1 MKHRADIK
9 ALVDKF
15 LDGRTT
21 LAEERELYDYFASD
35 DLPREWYDLKA
46 MFAWYGD
53 GMPEERLPKP
63 APQPRRSHRAKWW
76 IATGSIAAAVALM
89 VWLVPERSADV
100 DIVDI
105 YEGSYVIEGGIY
117 CDNLDDIEDDIET
130 LLMRADEM
138 ERHADSLLALAD

>member
-35 DLPREWYDLKA
+35 DLPREWHDLKA

-53 GMPEERLPKP
+53 GMPEDRLPKP
-63 APQPRRSHRAKWW
+63 APQPRRSHRAKCL
-76 IATGSIAAAVALM
+76 TEKSILQNM
-89 VWLVPERSADV
+89 PRIIICHLEVPQR
-100 DIVDI
+100 
-105 YEGSYVIEGGIY
+105 
-117 CDNLDDIEDDIET
+117 
-130 LLMRADEM
+130 
-138 ERHADSLLALAD
+138 